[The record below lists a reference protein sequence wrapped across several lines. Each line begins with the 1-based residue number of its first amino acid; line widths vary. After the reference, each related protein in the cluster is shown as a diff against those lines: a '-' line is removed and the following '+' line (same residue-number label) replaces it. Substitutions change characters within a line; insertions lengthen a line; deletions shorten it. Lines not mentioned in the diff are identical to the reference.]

1 MTNMFLTIVMLV
13 AAQGGPVTNP
23 NSERFQS
30 RDRAIGTVAAQNMF
44 ILPPKIPDC
53 RSQAEVD
60 LALQAKQNGE
70 FEQCDPERFLK
81 PRR

>member
-1 MTNMFLTIVMLV
+1 MTNMFLTVVMMV
-13 AAQGGPVTNP
+13 AAQGGPMNP

-30 RDRAIGTVAAQNMF
+30 RDRAIGVTAAQNTF

-53 RSQAEVD
+53 RTQAEVD
-60 LALQAKQNGE
+60 LAIQAKENGE
-70 FEQCDPERFLK
+70 YERCDPERFLK